1 MHKIIFILFKNIKS
15 GDLYPLDINIKPTLD
30 LAKTLFALSAY
41 RANDIS
47 DFIEQGRHHRQ
58 TREGSQPVAAL
69 TLWLTSMD
77 EIKIEQIKSEAQYS
91 FDDVWYFEV
100 QEKIVLNKHQM
111 DCNSSFTQYALI
123 SKRPDISKDS
133 FFEHWHD
140 HHTEIAIKTQS
151 TFSYIQNTITK
162 SSSKS
167 LGTYLAVVEESF
179 PIKALC
185 DPMIF
190 YAASSKE
197 TLKYNLDLMMHSC
210 QKFLN
215 FDEIIVFPTRQLNLL

>member
-1 MHKIIFILFKNIKS
+1 
-15 GDLYPLDINIKPTLD
+15 
-30 LAKTLFALSAY
+30 
-41 RANDIS
+41 
-47 DFIEQGRHHRQ
+47 
-58 TREGSQPVAAL
+58 
-69 TLWLTSMD
+69 MD

-100 QEKIVLNKHQM
+100 QEKIVLNKHEM
-111 DCNSSFTQYALI
+111 DCSSSFTQYALI

-151 TFSYIQNTITK
+151 TFSYIQNTIIK

-179 PIKALC
+179 PIQALY
-185 DPMIF
+185 DPMVF

-197 TLKYNLDLMMHSC
+197 TLKDHLDLMMHSC

-215 FDEIIVFPTRQLNLL
+215 FEEIIVFPTRQLNLL